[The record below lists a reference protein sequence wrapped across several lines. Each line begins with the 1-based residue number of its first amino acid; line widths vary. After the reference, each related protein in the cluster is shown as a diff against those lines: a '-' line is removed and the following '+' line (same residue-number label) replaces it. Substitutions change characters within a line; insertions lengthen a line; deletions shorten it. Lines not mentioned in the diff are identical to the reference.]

1 MPRLKKLNRPSG
13 QRRALL
19 RNLATAVL
27 AEERITTTE
36 AKAKAVQPIVEQL
49 IELGKRGGLHARRQ
63 ALAYILDEDVTT
75 KLFEVIGPRYQERSG
90 GYTRVLK
97 LGPRR
102 GDGAPM
108 AILELV

>member
-1 MPRLKKLNRPSG
+1 MPRLKKLNRPTG

-19 RNLATAVL
+19 RSLATSVL
-27 AEERITTTE
+27 AKERIRTTE
-36 AKAKAVQPIVEQL
+36 SKAKTVQPVVEKL

-63 ALAYILDEDVTT
+63 ALGYILDEDVTT
-75 KLFEVIGPRYQERSG
+75 KLFEVIGPRYQDRPG